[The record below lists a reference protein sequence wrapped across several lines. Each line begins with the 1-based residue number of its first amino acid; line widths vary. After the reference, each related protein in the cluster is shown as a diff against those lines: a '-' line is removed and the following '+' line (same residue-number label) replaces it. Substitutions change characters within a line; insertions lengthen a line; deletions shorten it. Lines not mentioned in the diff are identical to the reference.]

1 MFLRANL
8 FSLAL
13 VICSALV
20 CGGCALIPLDTLST
34 VLGMASSA
42 ASTGPEVYRAGK
54 LETAL
59 MIQYP
64 QLLQNA
70 RAAAADL
77 RLHIARDRSDSKS
90 PDNWDFKLRDDRGA
104 QIEITVQRRSPM
116 LCRCRVDV
124 GFFGSEPTA
133 KVILR
138 QIESHQSPPG
148 PPTTRIGLPVSQPTT
163 NAI

>member
-1 MFLRANL
+1 MFARANL
-8 FSLAL
+8 LL
-13 VICSALV
+13 VGLVVGAALV

-64 QLLQNA
+64 QLLQDV
-70 RAAAADL
+70 RTAATDL

-90 PDNWDFKLRDDRGA
+90 GDNWDFKLRDDQNA
-104 QIEITVQRRSPM
+104 QIEITIQRRSAM
-116 LCRCRVDV
+116 LCRCCVDV
-124 GFFGSEPTA
+124 GIFGSEPTA
-133 KVILR
+133 KLIMR
-138 QIESHQSPPG
+138 QIESHLSPSRS
-148 PPTTRIGLPVSQPTT
+148 PTTRIGLPVSQAAP